1 MATNK
6 KKISDL
12 VSWTGDKE
20 MKLHVHK
27 PGVSQAVSIAEIL
40 AAVPAPVDQGG
51 GELPTGAVVL
61 MPVGTYE
68 DYLEC
73 NGAVIADA
81 SAPELALVLKTDGQG
96 QKYAGYIADSEVRS
110 TVGTSVEISHAV
122 RHKGYTFYKTPTA
135 GNLIVAVDA
144 AGNVAFTGTTAASGD
159 LYATQN
165 SVYFVSSNSLYSITV
180 VDGVFKSQYTGESAS
195 SFGGVATV
203 SETEDLYVQ
212 ATGVTRLF
220 NPIAKTSRA
229 VSYANGASLSGTY
242 TGLVGC
248 ADGRIF
254 AASTINT
261 VPGLYALK
269 YDQVAGLLSADLVV
283 SAGPA
288 FNVLVA
294 AVESACVY
302 FGTNGIQFR
311 LDAASGNISRVHAP
325 VFASYS
331 ASIFKSYALDNFV
344 FFTMNSGA
352 NLAYMSFDGGRNW
365 VGAPGFNAKL
375 SLAFIDESTGEL
387 VVAGS
392 AGSQGSINGGI
403 GNIQRNLLKLLAAD
417 QFVLPK
423 INTTADGYRFYVKK

>member
-12 VSWTGDKE
+12 PVWGGDKE
-20 MKLHVHK
+20 MRLHAHK
-27 PGVSQAVSIAEIL
+27 PGVSQAVSIAEIV
-40 AAVPAPVDQGG
+40 AAVPVPEAQEGG
-51 GELPTGAVVL
+51 VLPTGAVVL

-81 SAPELALVLKTDGQG
+81 SAPDLALVLKSGGQG
-96 QKYAGYIADSEVRS
+96 ARYAGYIADSEVRS
-110 TVGTSVEISHAV
+110 TVGTAAEISHAV

-135 GNLIVAVDA
+135 GNLIVAVDST
-144 AGNVAFTGTTAASGD
+144 GNVVFTGTTAASGD

-165 SVYFVSSNSLYSITV
+165 AVYFVSSNSLYSITV

-203 SETEDLYVQ
+203 SETEDLYIQ
-212 ATGVTRLF
+212 ATGVARLF

-229 VSYANGASLSGTY
+229 VSYANRASLSGTY
-242 TGLVGC
+242 TALIGC
-248 ADGRIF
+248 AGGRLF
-254 AASTINT
+254 ATSTINT
-261 VPGLYALK
+261 VPGLYEFK
-269 YDQVAGLLSADLVV
+269 YDSVTGLLSADLVM
-283 SAGPA
+283 SASPA

-294 AVESACVY
+294 TVESTCVY

-311 LDAASGNISRVHAP
+311 LDVASSNISRVHAP

-331 ASIFKSYALDNFV
+331 AGTFKAFALDDFV
-344 FFTMNSGA
+344 FFTMNSGS

-365 VGAPGFNAKL
+365 VGAPGFNTKL
-375 SLAFIDESTGEL
+375 SLVLIDESTGEL

-392 AGSQGSINGGI
+392 TGSQGSVNGGA

-423 INTTADGYRFYVKK
+423 ISTIADGYRYYVKK

>member
-12 VSWTGDKE
+12 PVWGGDKE

-27 PGVSQAVSIAEIL
+27 PGTSQGVSIAEIL
-40 AAVPAPVDQGG
+40 AAVQVPVAQEGGALPA
-51 GELPTGAVVL
+51 GAVVL
-61 MPVGTYE
+61 MPVGAYE

-73 NGAVIADA
+73 DGAVVADA
-81 SAPELALVLKTDGQG
+81 SAPDLAQVLKSGGQG
-96 QKYAGYIADSEVRS
+96 QKYAGYIADSEIRA

-135 GNLIVAVDA
+135 GNLIVAVGST
-144 AGNVAFTGTTAASGD
+144 GNVVFTGTTAASGD

-165 SVYFVSSNSLYSITV
+165 AVYFVSSNSLYSITV

-203 SETEDLYVQ
+203 SETEDLYIQ
-212 ATGVTRLF
+212 ATGLARLF
-220 NPIAKTSRA
+220 NPVTKTSRA
-229 VSYANGASLSGTY
+229 VSHANGASLSGTY
-242 TGLVGC
+242 TALIGC
-248 ADGRIF
+248 ACGRIF
-254 AASTINT
+254 ATSTINT
-261 VPGLYALK
+261 VPGLYEFK
-269 YDQVAGLLSADLVV
+269 YDPVTGLLSADLMMVA
-283 SAGPA
+283 SPA
-288 FNVLVA
+288 FNILVG
-294 AVESACVY
+294 AVESDCIY

-311 LDAASGNISRVHAP
+311 LDAASGNISRVYAP

-365 VGAPGFNAKL
+365 VGAPGFNVKL
-375 SLAFIDESTGEL
+375 SLVFIDESTGEL

-392 AGSQGSINGGI
+392 SGSQGSINGGT
-403 GNIQRNLLKLLAAD
+403 GNIQRNLLKILAAD

-423 INTTADGYRFYVKK
+423 INAVADGYRYYVKK

>member
-12 VSWTGDKE
+12 SVWGGDKE
-20 MKLHVHK
+20 MRLHAHKL
-27 PGVSQAVSIAEIL
+27 GVSQAVSIAEIL

-51 GELPTGAVVL
+51 GALPTGAVVL
-61 MPVGTYE
+61 MPTGEYE

-73 NGAVIADA
+73 SGAIVADA
-81 SAPELALVLKTDGQG
+81 SAPELAQALKSGGQG

-110 TVGTSVEISHAV
+110 TVGTAAEISHAV

-159 LYATQN
+159 LYATEN
-165 SVYFVSSNSLYSITV
+165 AVYFVSSNSLYSITV
-180 VDGVFKSQYTGESAS
+180 VDRVFKSQYTGESAS

-203 SETEDLYVQ
+203 SETEDLYIQ
-212 ATGVTRLF
+212 ATGVARLF
-220 NPIAKTSRA
+220 NPVAKTSRA

-242 TGLVGC
+242 TALIGC
-248 ADGRIF
+248 AGGRIF
-254 AASTINT
+254 ATSTINT
-261 VPGLYALK
+261 VPGLYEFK
-269 YDQVAGLLSADLVV
+269 YDPVTGLLSADLVMHA
-283 SAGPA
+283 SPA

-302 FGTNGIQFR
+302 FGANGIQYR
-311 LDAASGNISRVHAP
+311 LDVTSGNIIRVHAP

-331 ASIFKSYALDNFV
+331 TSVFKSYALDDFV

-352 NLAYMSFDGGRNW
+352 NLAYMSFDGGRHW

-387 VVAGS
+387 VIAGS
-392 AGSQGSINGGI
+392 AGSQGSVNGGT
-403 GNIQRNLLKLLAAD
+403 GNVQRNLLKLLAAD

>member
-12 VSWTGDKE
+12 DAWSGDKE
-20 MKLHVHK
+20 MRLHAHK

-40 AAVPAPVDQGG
+40 AAVPAPEEQSGG
-51 GELPTGAVVL
+51 TLPVGAVVL

-73 NGAVIADA
+73 SGAVVADA
-81 SAPELALVLKTDGQG
+81 SAPELAQILKSGGQG
-96 QKYAGYIADSEVRS
+96 QKYAGYVADSEVRS

-165 SVYFVSSNSLYSITV
+165 AVYFVSSNSLYSITV

-203 SETEDLYVQ
+203 SETEDLYIQ
-212 ATGVTRLF
+212 ATGVARLF

-242 TGLVGC
+242 TALIGC

-254 AASTINT
+254 ATSTINT
-261 VPGLYALK
+261 VPGLYELR
-269 YDQVAGLLSADLVV
+269 YDSVAGLLSADLVM
-283 SAGPA
+283 SASPA

-294 AVESACVY
+294 AVESGCVY
-302 FGTNGIQFR
+302 FGTNGLQYRF
-311 LDAASGNISRVHAP
+311 DVASGNVSRVHSP

-331 ASIFKSYALDNFV
+331 ASIFKSYALDDFV
-344 FFTMNSGA
+344 FFTMNVGS

-365 VGAPGFNAKL
+365 VGTPGFNTKL
-375 SLAFIDESTGEL
+375 SLAFIDESIGEL

-392 AGSQGSINGGI
+392 AGSQGSVNGGI

>member
-12 VSWTGDKE
+12 PGWGGDKE
-20 MKLHVHK
+20 MKLHAHK
-27 PGVSQAVSIAEIL
+27 PGMSQAVSIAEIL

-51 GELPTGAVVL
+51 GALPTGAVVL
-61 MPVGTYE
+61 MPFGAYE

-73 NGAVIADA
+73 SGAIVADA
-81 SAPELALVLKTDGQG
+81 SAPELAQILKSSSHGAR
-96 QKYAGYIADSEVRS
+96 YAGYIADSEVRS

-135 GNLIVAVDA
+135 GNLIVAVDST
-144 AGNVAFTGTTAASGD
+144 GNVAFTGTTAASGD

-165 SVYFVSSNSLYSITV
+165 AVYFVSSNSLYSITV

-203 SETEDLYVQ
+203 SEIEDLYIQ
-212 ATGVTRLF
+212 ATGIARLF

-242 TGLVGC
+242 TALIGC

-254 AASTINT
+254 ATSTINT
-261 VPGLYALK
+261 VPGLYEFK
-269 YDQVAGLLSADLVV
+269 YDQVTGLLSADLVIV
-283 SAGPA
+283 ASPA
-288 FNVLVA
+288 FNVLIG
-294 AVESACVY
+294 AVESGCVY

-311 LDAASGNISRVHAP
+311 LDVISGNVIRLHVP

-331 ASIFKSYALDNFV
+331 ASVFKSYAKDDFV
-344 FFTMNSGA
+344 FFTMNSAA
-352 NLAYMSFDGGRNW
+352 NVAFMSFDGGRNW

-387 VVAGS
+387 VIAGS
-392 AGSQGSINGGI
+392 VGSQGSVNGST

-423 INTTADGYRFYVKK
+423 LNTIADGYRYYVKQ

>member
-1 MATNK
+1 MVTNK

-12 VSWTGDKE
+12 PVWGGDKE
-20 MKLHVHK
+20 MRLHAHK
-27 PGVSQAVSIAEIL
+27 PGMSQAVSIAEIV
-40 AAVPAPVDQGG
+40 AAVPVPEAQEGG
-51 GELPTGAVVL
+51 ALPTGAVVM
-61 MPVGTYE
+61 MPVGAYE

-81 SAPELALVLKTDGQG
+81 SAPELAQVLKTDGHG

-135 GNLIVAVDA
+135 GNLIVAVDST
-144 AGNVAFTGTTAASGD
+144 GNVVFTGTTAASGD
-159 LYATQN
+159 LYATEN
-165 SVYFVSSNSLYSITV
+165 AVYFVSSNSLYSITV

-203 SETEDLYVQ
+203 SETEDLYIQ
-212 ATGVTRLF
+212 ATGVARLF
-220 NPIAKTSRA
+220 NPVAKTSRA
-229 VSYANGASLSGTY
+229 VSYANGASLSGIY
-242 TGLVGC
+242 TGLIGC
-248 ADGRIF
+248 AGGRIF

-261 VPGLYALK
+261 VPGLYEFK
-269 YDQVAGLLSADLVV
+269 YDQVTGLLSADLVMHA
-283 SAGPA
+283 SPA

-294 AVESACVY
+294 SVNSSGVY
-302 FGTNGIQFR
+302 FGVNGIQYR
-311 LDAASGNISRVHAP
+311 LDVASGNVNRLHAP

-331 ASIFKSYALDNFV
+331 ASVFKAYALDDFV
-344 FFTMNSGA
+344 FFTMNSGG

-375 SLAFIDESTGEL
+375 SLAFVDESTGEL

-392 AGSQGSINGGI
+392 AGSQGSVNGST
-403 GNIQRNLLKLLAAD
+403 GNIQRNLLKLLAVD
-417 QFVLPK
+417 QFILPK
-423 INTTADGYRFYVKK
+423 INTTADGYRYYVKK

>member
-12 VSWTGDKE
+12 SVWGGDKE

-40 AAVPAPVDQGG
+40 AAVPSPVEPSG

-61 MPVGTYE
+61 MPFGTYE

-73 NGAVIADA
+73 DGAIVADA
-81 SAPELALVLKTDGQG
+81 SAPDLAQALKSGGQG

-165 SVYFVSSNSLYSITV
+165 AVYFVSSNSLYSITV

-203 SETEDLYVQ
+203 SESEDLYIQ
-212 ATGVTRLF
+212 ATGVARLF
-220 NPIAKTSRA
+220 SPIAKTSRA

-242 TGLVGC
+242 TSLIGC
-248 ADGRIF
+248 AGGRIF
-254 AASTINT
+254 ATSTINT
-261 VPGLYALK
+261 VPGLYEFK
-269 YDQVAGLLSADLVV
+269 YDQVTGLLSADLVV
-283 SAGPA
+283 VASPA
-288 FNVLVA
+288 FNVLIG
-294 AVESACVY
+294 AVESGCVY

-311 LDAASGNISRVHAP
+311 LDAVSGNISRVHAP

-331 ASIFKSYALDNFV
+331 ATVFKSYALDDFV
-344 FFTMNSGA
+344 FFTMNSGS
-352 NLAYMSFDGGRNW
+352 NMAYMSFDGGRNW
-365 VGAPGFNAKL
+365 VGAPGFNTKL
-375 SLAFIDESTGEL
+375 SLAFIDESRGEL

-392 AGSQGSINGGI
+392 AGSQGSVNGGV

-423 INTTADGYRFYVKK
+423 INTVANGYRYYVKK

>member
-12 VSWTGDKE
+12 SGWGGDKE

-40 AAVPAPVDQGG
+40 AAVPSPVEPSG

-61 MPVGTYE
+61 MPPGEYE

-81 SAPELALVLKTDGQG
+81 SAPDLAQMLKSGSHG
-96 QKYAGYIADSEVRS
+96 ARYSWYLADSEVRS

-165 SVYFVSSNSLYSITV
+165 AVYFVSSNSLYSITV

-203 SETEDLYVQ
+203 SETEDLYIQ
-212 ATGVTRLF
+212 ATGVARLF
-220 NPIAKTSRA
+220 NPTAKTSRA
-229 VSYANGASLSGTY
+229 VSYANGAPLSGTY

-254 AASTINT
+254 ATSTINT
-261 VPGLYALK
+261 VPGLYEFK
-269 YDQVAGLLSADLVV
+269 CDHVTGLLSADLVTV
-283 SAGPA
+283 ASPA
-288 FNVLVA
+288 FNILVG
-294 AVESACVY
+294 AVESDCIY

-311 LDAASGNISRVHAP
+311 LDVISGNVSRVHAP

-331 ASIFKSYALDNFV
+331 ASVFKSYALDNFV
-344 FFTMNSGA
+344 FFTMNVGS

-365 VGAPGFNAKL
+365 VRAPSFNTKL
-375 SLAFIDESTGEL
+375 SLVFIDEGTGEL

-392 AGSQGSINGGI
+392 AGSQGSVNGGT
-403 GNIQRNLLKLLAAD
+403 GNIQRNLLKILAAD

-423 INTTADGYRFYVKK
+423 INAVADGYRYYVKK